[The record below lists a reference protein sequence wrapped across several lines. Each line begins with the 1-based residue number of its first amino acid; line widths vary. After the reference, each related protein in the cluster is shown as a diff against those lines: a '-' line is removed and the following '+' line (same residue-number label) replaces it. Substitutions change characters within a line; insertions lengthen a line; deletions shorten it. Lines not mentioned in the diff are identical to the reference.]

1 MYSPTS
7 CSVSGCDSG
16 SDEGRF
22 PCTRCSA
29 ARWLCCSVESNCQA
43 RRGMGSEE
51 EEESGGLVAV
61 MLKYSFP
68 ASKDIWVGGGGGG
81 GMGRQ
86 PQCTAVNA
94 FSS

>member
-1 MYSPTS
+1 
-7 CSVSGCDSG
+7 
-16 SDEGRF
+16 
-22 PCTRCSA
+22 
-29 ARWLCCSVESNCQA
+29 
-43 RRGMGSEE
+43 MGSEE

-68 ASKDIWVGGGGGG
+68 ASKDIWVGGDGGG